1 VFCELITLTLPAS
14 AIQSALARLEPL
26 VCGPRL
32 LGCWYSVLGNEPR
45 IFILNKSGSASDN
58 EQVRGQAIANQG
70 VFALG
75 DLATGICVDTY
86 STLPCLPDIQT
97 GSFGALYEIRS
108 YELQP
113 ARALELAHKGW
124 ADVIDVRL
132 GIAPITTVMHSADGQ
147 IPRLVHI
154 YPYRDLAQ
162 RREIRD
168 TAIATGYWPPK
179 GGADR
184 NQVMRT
190 EIAVPA
196 SFSPIR

>member
-1 VFCELITLTLPAS
+1 MK
-14 AIQSALARLEPL
+14 
-26 VCGPRL
+26 
-32 LGCWYSVLGNEPR
+32 SVPTNCNR
-45 IFILNKSGSASDN
+45 
-58 EQVRGQAIANQG
+58 
-70 VFALG
+70 
-75 DLATGICVDTY
+75 
-86 STLPCLPDIQT
+86 
-97 GSFGALYEIRS
+97 
-108 YELQP
+108 P
-113 ARALELAHKGW
+113 ARSNWRTKGW

-132 GIAPITTVMHSADGQ
+132 GIAPITTVMHSVDGH

-168 TAIATGYWPPK
+168 TAIATGKWPPK

-196 SFSPIR
+196 GFSPIR

>member
-1 VFCELITLTLPAS
+1 MFCELTTLSIKAG
-14 AIQSALARLEPL
+14 AVKQALARLESL
-26 VCGPRL
+26 VTGPRL
-32 LGCWYSVLGNEPR
+32 LGCWHTVLGNEPR
-45 IFILNKSGSASDN
+45 IFILNRGEPSSDN
-58 EQVRGQAIANQG
+58 EGMRQKAVANLG
-70 VFALG
+70 LFELG
-75 DLATGICVDTY
+75 DLASTICVDTY
-86 STLPCLPDIQT
+86 ATLPCLPDIKT
-97 GSFGALYEIRS
+97 GAFGAFYEIRT

-113 ARALELAHKGW
+113 AKALELAHKGW

-132 GIAPITTVMHSADGQ
+132 GFAPITTVMHSVDGL

-162 RREIRD
+162 RQQIRD
-168 TAIATGYWPPK
+168 AAIATGFWPPK

-196 SFSPIR
+196 SFSPLR

>member
-1 VFCELITLTLPAS
+1 MFCELITFTLPA
-14 AIQSALARLEPL
+14 AAVRPALARLETL
-26 VCGPRL
+26 AAGPRL
-32 LGCWYSVLGNEPR
+32 LGCWHTVLGNEPR
-45 IFILNKSGSASDN
+45 IFLLNRAERSADN
-58 EQVRGQAIANQG
+58 EAARSDAVANAG
-70 VFALG
+70 LLELG
-75 DLATGICVDTY
+75 DLATTICVDTY
-86 STLPCLPDIQT
+86 ATLPCLPDIQT
-97 GSFGALYEIRS
+97 GAFGAFYEIRS

-132 GIAPITTVMHSADGQ
+132 GIAPITTVMHSVGGQ
-147 IPRLVHI
+147 VPRLVHI

-168 TAIATGYWPPK
+168 IAIATGKWPPK

-196 SFSPIR
+196 PFSPLR

>member
-1 VFCELITLTLPAS
+1 MFCELTTLSIKAGAVKQALERL
-14 AIQSALARLEPL
+14 QSL
-26 VCGPRL
+26 VTGPHL
-32 LGCWYSVLGNEPR
+32 LGCWYTVLGNEPR
-45 IFILNKSGSASDN
+45 IFVLN
-58 EQVRGQAIANQG
+58 RGEPSSEGWRQKAVANLG
-70 VFALG
+70 LFELG
-75 DLATGICVDTY
+75 DIASTISVDTY
-86 STLPCLPDIQT
+86 ATLPCIPDIET
-97 GSFGALYEIRS
+97 GAFGALYEIRT

-113 ARALELAHKGW
+113 AKALELAHKGW

-132 GIAPITTVMHSADGQ
+132 RFAPISTVMHSVDGL

-162 RREIRD
+162 RQEIRD
-168 TAIATGYWPPK
+168 AAIATGSWPPK

-196 SFSPIR
+196 SFSPLR